1 MIKRISASDSNSGDV
16 TLSKGWSYE
25 AKVAEVER
33 IIAQIEAGKLELQEV
48 FDQFATAVKYLRE
61 CESFLQSSQQQV
73 DLLIETL
80 KDE

>member
-1 MIKRISASDSNSGDV
+1 MIKLTNTSNSNPDDQG
-16 TLSKGWSYE
+16 LGKGWNYE

-33 IIAQIEAGKLELQEV
+33 IITQIEAGKLELEEV
-48 FDQFATAVKYLRE
+48 FDKFATAVEYLQE
-61 CESFLQSSQQQV
+61 CENFLQSSQQKV